1 MHTLMVGYKMPA
13 WSVMAGLYNPF
24 IRTYRSENENWS
36 ALNPV
41 KSDIHSNNMARTVV
55 VKFNFNLNFGKKLK
69 SIRKAVQNMD
79 NDPGIISGN
88 KD

>member
-1 MHTLMVGYKMPA
+1 
-13 WSVMAGLYNPF
+13 
-24 IRTYRSENENWS
+24 
-36 ALNPV
+36 
-41 KSDIHSNNMARTVV
+41 MARTVV
-55 VKFNFNLNFGKKLK
+55 VKFNFNLNFGKQLK